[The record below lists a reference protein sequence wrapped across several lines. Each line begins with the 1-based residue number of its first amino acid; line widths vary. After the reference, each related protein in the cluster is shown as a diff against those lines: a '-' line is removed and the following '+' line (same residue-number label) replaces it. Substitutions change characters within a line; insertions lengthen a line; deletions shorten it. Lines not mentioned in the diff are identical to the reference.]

1 MEDVQA
7 EIDAHRRRVF
17 HMGQCIAALR
27 IEVRTGLKHSRG
39 SILQMVRV
47 AYGIKARTKVAA
59 LEALERM
66 YLEETGQA
74 FGFRNS
80 EVSG

>member
-1 MEDVQA
+1 MDDVQA
-7 EIDAHRRRVF
+7 EIDAYRRRVF

-47 AYGIKARTKVAA
+47 AYGIKARSKRAA
-59 LEALERM
+59 LEALEHL
-66 YLEETGQA
+66 YYEETGHV

>member
-1 MEDVQA
+1 MVDVQA
-7 EIDAHRRRVF
+7 ELEAYRRRVF

-27 IEVRTGLKHSRG
+27 IETRTGLKHSRG

-47 AYGIKARTKVAA
+47 AYGIKARSKVAA
-59 LEALERM
+59 LEALEAL

-80 EVSG
+80 EVSS

>member
-1 MEDVQA
+1 MSNEIQA
-7 EIDAHRRRVF
+7 YYSRIF

-27 IEVRTGLKHSRG
+27 IETRTGLTHSRG

-47 AYGIKARTKVAA
+47 AYGIKARTKVGA
-59 LEALERM
+59 LEALEAL

-80 EVSG
+80 EVSS